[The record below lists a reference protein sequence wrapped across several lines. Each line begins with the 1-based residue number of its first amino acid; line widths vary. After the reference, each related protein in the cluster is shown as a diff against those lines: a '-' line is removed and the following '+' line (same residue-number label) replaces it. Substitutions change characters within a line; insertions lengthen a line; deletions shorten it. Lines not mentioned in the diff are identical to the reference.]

1 MTPSIKAVTLAI
13 LEQKITVPELQNL
26 LQLIAQELNLRTTSN
41 FAKEHGLSFN
51 GVKNHRTHILID
63 GIKFHA
69 KGFVEDG
76 LPF

>member
-1 MTPSIKAVTLAI
+1 MTPSIKAVTLDV

-26 LQLIAQELNLRTTSN
+26 LQLIAQEINLRSTSN
-41 FAKEHGLSFN
+41 FAKEHGLSFI
-51 GVKNHRTHILID
+51 GVKNHRAHILID

-69 KGFVEDG
+69 KGFLENQ

>member
-1 MTPSIKAVTLAI
+1 MTDSVKAVTLAI

-26 LQLIAQELNLRTTSN
+26 LQLIAQEINLRSTSN
-41 FAKEHGLSFN
+41 FAKQHGLSFN
-51 GVKNHRTHILID
+51 GVKNHRPHVLID

-69 KGFVEDG
+69 IGFLENQ

>member
-1 MTPSIKAVTLAI
+1 MTPSIKAVTLDV
-13 LEQKITVPELQNL
+13 LNQKPSVQELQNL
-26 LQLIAQELNLRTTSN
+26 VQLIAQELNLRTTSN

-51 GVKNHRTHILID
+51 GVKKHRPHILID

>member
-1 MTPSIKAVTLAI
+1 MTDSVKAVTLAI
-13 LEQKITVPELQNL
+13 LDQKITVPELQNL
-26 LQLIAQELNLRTTSN
+26 LQLIAQEINLRSTSN

-51 GVKNHRTHILID
+51 GVKNHRAHILID

>member
-1 MTPSIKAVTLAI
+1 MTDSVKAVTLAI

-26 LQLIAQELNLRTTSN
+26 LQLIAQEINLRSTSN

-51 GVKNHRTHILID
+51 GVKNHRAHILID

>member
-26 LQLIAQELNLRTTSN
+26 LQLIAQEINLRSTSN

-51 GVKNHRTHILID
+51 GVKNHRAHILID